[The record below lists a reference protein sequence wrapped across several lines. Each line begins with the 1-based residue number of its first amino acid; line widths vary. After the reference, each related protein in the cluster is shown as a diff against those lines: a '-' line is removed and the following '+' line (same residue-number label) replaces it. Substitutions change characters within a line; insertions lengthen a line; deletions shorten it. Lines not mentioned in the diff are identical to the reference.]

1 VIKNFLAGL
10 VTLVAAFAVLSVL
23 GAGFAWL
30 LVDVA
35 GVGLII
41 EGLWWEYALTGVLGL
56 AVCSGVVYIAAMVI
70 TLGDIVAELMREW
83 WRDR

>member
-1 VIKNFLAGL
+1 MIKNFLAGL